1 MTTRTTRSTLSFRS
15 PFLVAEL
22 DAMQPPGDYLVDTE
36 EERIESM
43 SMLAWRRVA
52 TFLQLPSIANT
63 RNLVERVCVDPVGL
77 DAALL
82 KDCGLTL

>member
-1 MTTRTTRSTLSFRS
+1 
-15 PFLVAEL
+15 
-22 DAMQPPGDYLVDTE
+22 MQPAGDYLVDTE

-43 SMLAWRRVA
+43 SMLGWRRVA
-52 TFLQLPSIANT
+52 TFLQIPSIANT
-63 RNLVERVCVDPVGL
+63 RNIIERVCVDPVGL

>member
-15 PFLVAEL
+15 PFLLPEL
-22 DAMQPPGDYLVDTE
+22 DEMQPAGDYLVDTD

-43 SMLAWRRVA
+43 SMFAWRRVA
-52 TFLQLPSIANT
+52 TFLQIPSIANT
-63 RNLVERVCVDPVGL
+63 RNLVERICVDPVGL

-82 KDCGLTL
+82 KDCGPTL